1 MSFNEVNQ
9 STAEL
14 TQIAGSTLTSVYA
27 DAPIGA
33 ISAYGGDVAPAGWLL
48 CNGAAISR
56 TTYAELYAVIGTKFG
71 AGDGSTTFNLPDGSI
86 SAAVYPV
93 EDVGEYIIK
102 AVQTSVPADFETALA
117 LKQDITDNT
126 LETTDKTIPG
136 AINELNTDLTTL
148 NVKLT
153 ANDYTFHD
161 TTKYLSSLIADM
173 LNTIGT
179 PSSNLFVN
187 YHISAVDGDYAGF
200 AQITPLGDAY
210 GYCTNFGAQ
219 YAYNWSRAN
228 GVTSPTF
235 YRISST
241 PI

>member
-33 ISAYGGDVAPAGWLL
+33 ISAYGGDTAPTGWLI
-48 CNGAAISR
+48 CDGSAISR
-56 TTYAELYAVIGTKFG
+56 TTYADLYAVIGTKFG

-136 AINELNTDLTTL
+136 AINEVNTGLSGKQANISHISYSGTTSAGGNINIPTTL
-148 NVKLT
+148 
-153 ANDYTFHD
+153 
-161 TTKYLSSLIADM
+161 
-173 LNTIGT
+173 
-179 PSSNLFVN
+179 
-187 YHISAVDGDYAGF
+187 
-200 AQITPLGDAY
+200 
-210 GYCTNFGAQ
+210 
-219 YAYNWSRAN
+219 
-228 GVTSPTF
+228 
-235 YRISST
+235 ISSGSRILSVT
-241 PI
+241 VMSGVEYGGIATHFYQPSASQHLVHVTDNTGNILASTTVSLAIYYLDASDIK